1 MPAPF
6 PRSTTAVSGGDQ
18 EIWWFKELLGDS
30 DGRPGFRAADFSER
44 SLPPPP
50 GENDLAGEAGEKQE
64 KAEVRGQLRRSWV
77 LLQVQ
82 ILGGAG
88 QRW

>member
-1 MPAPF
+1 MDGQGLEPQTSAGEVSLPAP
-6 PRSTTAVSGGDQ
+6 
-18 EIWWFKELLGDS
+18 
-30 DGRPGFRAADFSER
+30 
-44 SLPPPP
+44 
-50 GENDLAGEAGEKQE
+50 GETDLAGEAGQKQE

-88 QRW
+88 QWW